1 MIIYK
6 ATNLINKKC
15 YIGKSEYSIEKRI
28 NEHYNRKSN
37 SYFHH
42 SLKKYGKDN
51 FEWSIIKECDNVPL
65 LNILETFMIMVHHTF
80 VDEGGYNLT
89 WGGEGCSGLIH
100 TEETKKKI
108 SETHK
113 GNTYWLGKH
122 HTEESKKK
130 ISNNKIGTVITEEAR
145 QKISKANTGKK
156 RTEESKKKMS
166 ESMKGNQNSSGYIQT
181 EEHKRKISNSL
192 RGKTHTEEHKRK
204 ISESLKRKRG

>member
-113 GNTYWLGKH
+113 ANTYWLGKINFRRKNAASSSA
-122 HTEESKKK
+122 TA
-130 ISNNKIGTVITEEAR
+130 GTSRTSPSAR
-145 QKISKANTGKK
+145 ACACSSSPAAFPSSRKPSRPRAS
-156 RTEESKKKMS
+156 RTSA
-166 ESMKGNQNSSGYIQT
+166 SSPRRMT
-181 EEHKRKISNSL
+181 PPPPRRSAAPP
-192 RGKTHTEEHKRK
+192 
-204 ISESLKRKRG
+204 